1 MNAVPPPD
9 GAAVD
14 ALLAVLPA
22 EFMLTE
28 AQDLE
33 RFSRDWSG
41 DYYGRPLAVARPRN
55 TAEVSLI
62 LQHCHRL
69 RIPVVPQG
77 GLTGLV
83 GAAVPADK
91 AELVLSLEHMHK
103 VRRID
108 PFDFAMIVEAGCV
121 LEVAKQAAEAA
132 GCLLP
137 ITFGAQGSCR
147 IGGNVAT
154 NAGGFNVLRYGMTR
168 DLVLGL
174 EVVLAD
180 GRIWNGLKLLRKD
193 NRGYDLKQLFIGSE
207 GTLGVVT
214 AAALKLFPKPEQV
227 ETALVALSSVAEA
240 IAFYAHI
247 RAACSDLTTAFEL
260 LMRRTIDVSL
270 AADERLVDPFS
281 ETFPVYV
288 LLELSCG
295 AGIDLRALLEGALVS
310 AGETLLDAV
319 IASSQGQAARLW
331 RLRETMVEKQ
341 GGGEVYLRSDVSLSI
356 SQMPA
361 FVAAVEF
368 TLAQAFPQSGVNIYG
383 HIGDGNLHIN
393 VIPPRGLQ
401 RDARKALLHAAE
413 ETLFGVLDQFGGSIS
428 AEHGIGRAKRP
439 AFLERVDEVSLD
451 LMKRLKASLDPD
463 GVLSGGRLLPS
474 RFESREESSAESHA
488 EVARHEPIP
497 NQT

>member
-9 GAAVD
+9 RNAVES
-14 ALLAVLPA
+14 LLAVLPA
-22 EFMLTE
+22 GLLLTE
-28 AQDLE
+28 AEDVE
-33 RFSRDWSG
+33 RFGHDWSG
-41 DYYGRPLAVARPRN
+41 DHYGRPLAVARPRD
-55 TAEVSLI
+55 TAEVSLV
-62 LQHCHRL
+62 LRHCDRL

-83 GAAVPADK
+83 GAAVPTDK
-91 AELVLSLEHMHK
+91 VELVISLERMNK

-132 GCLLP
+132 GCILP

-193 NRGYDLKQLFIGSE
+193 NRGYDLKHIFIGSE
-207 GTLGVVT
+207 GTLGVIT

-227 ETALVALSSVAEA
+227 ETALVALGSVADA
-240 IAFYAHI
+240 VAFYAHI
-247 RAACSDLTTAFEL
+247 RAACSDLATAFEL

-270 AADERLVDPFS
+270 AADERLADPFS
-281 ETFPVYV
+281 ERFPVYV

-310 AGETLLDAV
+310 AGDRLLDAV
-319 IASSQGQAARLW
+319 IASSQEQAFRLW
-331 RLRETMVEKQ
+331 RLRETMVEQQ
-341 GGGEVYLRSDVSLSI
+341 GGGEAYFRSDVSLPI
-356 SQMPA
+356 SQIPA
-361 FVAAVEF
+361 FVAAVEPA
-368 TLAQAFPQSGVNIYG
+368 LAQGFPESGINIYG

-393 VIPPRGLQ
+393 LIPPRGLQ
-401 RDARKALLHAAE
+401 PEQRAALFHAG
-413 ETLFGVLDQFGGSIS
+413 ETVLFGVLDEFGGSIS
-428 AEHGIGRAKRP
+428 AEHGIGRTKRP
-439 AFLERVDEVSLD
+439 AFLERIDDVSLD
-451 LMKRLKASLDPD
+451 LMLRLKGALDPD
-463 GVLSGGRLLPS
+463 GVLSGGRLLP
-474 RFESREESSAESHA
+474 FPPEAPEGLA
-488 EVARHEPIP
+488 
-497 NQT
+497 

>member
-9 GAAVD
+9 HAALD
-14 ALLAVLPA
+14 QLLAVLPP
-22 EFMLTE
+22 EVVLTAPE
-28 AQDLE
+28 DLE

-41 DYYGRPLAVARPRN
+41 DHYGRPLAVARPRD
-55 TAEVSLI
+55 TADVSLV
-62 LQHCHRL
+62 LRHCHRL
-69 RIPVVPQG
+69 GIPVVPQG

-83 GAAVPADK
+83 GAAVPADR
-91 AELVLSLEHMHK
+91 AELVLSLERMNK

-108 PFDFAMIVEAGCV
+108 PVDFAMIVEAGCI

-132 GCLLP
+132 GRLLP

-193 NRGYDLKQLFIGSE
+193 NRGYDLKQMFIGSE

-214 AAALKLFPKPEQV
+214 AAALKLFPRPEQV
-227 ETALVALSSVAEA
+227 ETALVALAGVTEA
-240 IAFYAHI
+240 VGFYAHI
-247 RAACSDLTTAFEL
+247 RAACSDLATAFEL

-270 AADERLVDPFS
+270 AADERLVDPFA
-281 ETFPVYV
+281 ERFPVYV

-295 AGIDLRALLEGALVS
+295 AGIDLRALLESALVS
-310 AGETLLDAV
+310 AEAIVLDAV
-319 IASSQGQAARLW
+319 IASSHEQAARLW

-341 GGGEVYLRSDVSLSI
+341 GGGEPYFRSDVSLSI
-356 SQMPA
+356 SQIPA
-361 FVAAVEF
+361 FVAAVEPA
-368 TLAQAFPQSGVNIYG
+368 LAQAFPQSGVNIYG

-393 VIPPRGLQ
+393 LIPPRGLQ
-401 RDARKALLHAAE
+401 REERLALFHAVEAK
-413 ETLFGVLDQFGGSIS
+413 LFGMLDQFHGSIS
-428 AEHGIGRAKRP
+428 AEHGIGRSKRA
-439 AFLERVDEVSLD
+439 AFLERVDDVSLD
-451 LMKRLKASLDPD
+451 LMMRLKAGLDPD

-474 RFESREESSAESHA
+474 RFEDLERSA
-488 EVARHEPIP
+488 
-497 NQT
+497 